1 MIEMNDNDL
10 SIPLHYSKLW
20 SLPNTRTLLLITL
33 IMSIIYII
41 MFISYTGNIKLIIAN
56 IIIMNIIIFLLLFA
70 KIDPYLTAKRGL
82 AIYFMIILAN
92 IIHLI
97 LERLNNIF
105 GIIATIISITI
116 LTYTF
121 NALPIITKSFKRGLV
136 GVSFLLPLSSS
147 MLYFNDMAVKELKNS
162 LANLI
167 LPLLITLTGFLYILH
182 IEITGKKHYGLGP
195 ISLLRAFLKL
205 WSNKD
210 PTELETELSKIST
223 TANYTARLLV
233 FYNDNKPIGALA
245 SIPIHPGPI
254 MHMGSSN
261 LPSELMKQLWND
273 TNIMIMPF
281 HVPSNHE
288 SDLVL
293 SSDRE
298 KVISIIKTA
307 LTENQITAENIY
319 ITKLIEIHENQ
330 IKVKAFA
337 INNIPIITVTAAPLP
352 MEDLPENIVS
362 YVNQLAS
369 QLNFKEPVIID
380 THNSLS
386 NNRSEILPDDI
397 VMDAS
402 IKAIEKSLTELKKL
416 EQKPGKIGFTK
427 TAFPG
432 KPHEGYGEGGIIT
445 IVLEPQ
451 NEKPFYLTLF
461 DSNNMIIGLREKIL
475 NETSKIGFDGE
486 VCTTD
491 THSVVALTPG
501 GKGYSMLGENGN
513 NDEIIKIVIN
523 QLKNIKLKETTVK
536 DLKITITNLKV
547 LGKSLY
553 KLDEMTKKYVIKGEM
568 YPIIIFMLS
577 TIITILSKLIPY
589 LP

>member
-1 MIEMNDNDL
+1 MNDNDL

-33 IMSIIYII
+33 IMSVIYII
-41 MFISYTGNIKLIIAN
+41 IFTSYTDNVKLIISN
-56 IIIMNIIIFLLLFA
+56 VIIMSATILLLLFI
-70 KIDPYLTAKRGL
+70 KIDAYITARRGL
-82 AIYFMIILAN
+82 AIYFMIILASL
-92 IIHLI
+92 IHLI
-97 LERLNNIF
+97 LERLGSIF
-105 GIIATIISITI
+105 GIIATIISVTI
-116 LTYTF
+116 LAYTF
-121 NALPIITKSFKRGLV
+121 NALPIITKDFKRGLI

-147 MLYFNDMAVKELKNS
+147 MLYFNDMAIKELKNS
-162 LANLI
+162 LINLM
-167 LPLLITLTGFLYILH
+167 LPSIITITGLLYILH

-195 ISLLRAFLKL
+195 VSLFRAFLRL

-210 PTELETELSKIST
+210 PTKLESELSKIST
-223 TANYTARLLV
+223 TTEYTARLLV
-233 FYNDNKPIGALA
+233 FYNDNKPVGALA

-273 TNIMIMPF
+273 SNIAIMPF

-288 SDLVL
+288 SDLIL

-307 LTENQITAENIY
+307 ISETQGITEKVY
-319 ITKLIEIHENQ
+319 ITRLIEIHENQ
-330 IKVKAFA
+330 IKVKAFV
-337 INNIPIITVTAAPLP
+337 INNTPIITVTAAPLP

-369 QLNFKEPVIID
+369 QLSFKEPIIID

-397 VMDAS
+397 VMKAS
-402 IKAIEKSLTELKKL
+402 IKAIEKALTELKKL
-416 EQKPGKIGFTK
+416 EQKPGKIGFIK
-427 TAFPG
+427 NAFPG

-461 DSNNMIIGLREKIL
+461 DSNNMITGLREKIL
-475 NETSKIGFDGE
+475 NETLKIGFDGE

-513 NDEIIKIVIN
+513 NDEIIKIITS
-523 QLKNIKLKETTVK
+523 QLENIKLKEVTVK

-553 KLDEMTKKYVIKGEM
+553 KLDEMTKKYVIRGEM
-568 YPIIIFMLS
+568 YPIIMFILS
-577 TIITILSKLIPY
+577 AFVTILFKLIPY
-589 LP
+589 FP

>member
-1 MIEMNDNDL
+1 MNDNDL

-20 SLPNTRTLLLITL
+20 SLPNTKILSLITL

-41 MFISYTGNIKLIIAN
+41 IFASYANNIRLIISN
-56 IIIMNIIIFLLLFA
+56 IIVMSTIIFLLLFI
-70 KIDPYLTAKRGL
+70 KIDAYITIRRGL
-82 AIYFMIILAN
+82 AIYLMIILASLT
-92 IIHLI
+92 HLT
-97 LERLNNIF
+97 LGSLGGIF
-105 GIIATIISITI
+105 EIIATIISVTI
-116 LTYTF
+116 LAYAF
-121 NALPIITKSFKRGLV
+121 NALPIITKNFKRGLI
-136 GVSFLLPLSSS
+136 GVSLLLPLSSS
-147 MLYFNDMAVKELKNS
+147 MLYFNDMIIKEVKNS

-167 LPLLITLTGFLYILH
+167 LPSIITITGLLYILH
-182 IEITGKKHYGLGP
+182 IEITGKRYYGLGP
-195 ISLLRAFLKL
+195 ISLLRAFLRL

-210 PTELETELSKIST
+210 PTKLESELSKIST
-223 TANYTARLLV
+223 TTNYTARLLV

-245 SIPIHPGPI
+245 SVPIHPGPM

-273 TNIMIMPF
+273 TNIAIMPF

-288 SDLVL
+288 SDLIL

-307 LTENQITAENIY
+307 ISETQTTTEKVY
-319 ITKLIEIHENQ
+319 ITRLIEVHESQ
-330 IKVKAFA
+330 IKVKAFL
-337 INNIPIITVTAAPLP
+337 INSTPIITVTAAPLP

-369 QLNFKEPVIID
+369 QLNFKEPIIID

-386 NNRSEILPDDI
+386 NNRSEILPDSI
-397 VMDAS
+397 VMNAS
-402 IKAIEKSLTELKKL
+402 IKAIEKALIELKKL
-416 EQKPGKIGFTK
+416 EQKPGKIGFSK

-451 NEKPFYLTLF
+451 NEEPFYLTLF
-461 DSNNMIIGLREKIL
+461 DSNNMITGLREKIL
-475 NETSKIGFDGE
+475 NETLKIGFNGE
-486 VCTTD
+486 LCTTD

-513 NDEIIKIVIN
+513 NDEIIKIVTN
-523 QLKNIKLKETTVK
+523 QLKSIKLKDVTVK

-553 KLDEMTKKYVIKGEM
+553 KLDEMTKKYVTKGEM
-568 YPIIIFMLS
+568 YPIIMFILS
-577 TIITILSKLIPY
+577 TLTTILLKLIPY